1 MQRIGTIGS
10 QFLWFPAGVAKAYP
24 VQHAVIVMAAV
35 MLGPWSAAG
44 IAFTIALLRILLG
57 IGSVLA
63 FPGGMIGA
71 FLAGYFYKKIPKY
84 RWAVVGEVIGT
95 GIVASLCSV
104 PFARLLMG
112 SSVGAFFFMPSF
124 LISSVSGSLIGW
136 LIVARMKQVPHLQQ
150 I

>member
-1 MQRIGTIGS
+1 
-10 QFLWFPAGVAKAYP
+10 AYP

-84 RWAVVGEVIGT
+84 RWAVVGEVIVT

-104 PFARLLMG
+104 PLARLLME
-112 SSVGAFFFMPSF
+112 STVVPLFLMPAY
-124 LISSVSGSLIGW
+124 LISSQPDSLIG
-136 LIVARMKQVPHLQQ
+136 
-150 I
+150 